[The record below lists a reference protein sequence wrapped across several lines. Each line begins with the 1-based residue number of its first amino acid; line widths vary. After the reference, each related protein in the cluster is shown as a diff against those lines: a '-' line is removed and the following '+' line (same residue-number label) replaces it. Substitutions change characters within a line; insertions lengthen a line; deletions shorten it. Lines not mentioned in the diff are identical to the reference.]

1 MSDQFGF
8 NEDQPE
14 TEDDALEEFGE
25 GEPEDQS
32 AEAGAGGEE
41 PAAR

>member
-8 NEDQPE
+8 NEDQPL
-14 TEDDALEEFGE
+14 TEDDALEELGE

-32 AEAGAGGEE
+32 SERGGGGEE